1 MSESSV
7 IRLFP
12 LPQQDCALEGIY
24 LRHARPLLSSTPCVY
39 TNFITSLDGRIA
51 VEHPDKAHHNVPGSI
66 TNARD
71 WRLYQE
77 LAAFADV
84 LVVSARYLRELSQ
97 GRAQDSLP
105 LSEAEDYQD
114 LRDWRQAQGLVP
126 QPAVVVMSASL
137 DLPLETLAG
146 LVNRSV
152 YVATGQQANPEKL
165 QRIEAAGA
173 KVILAGQDRRVEGRA
188 LIDALAGLGFHNI
201 YSIAGPGVLET
212 LLDANVLN
220 RLYLTQVH
228 RLIGGEAFDTLLE
241 GRLDR
246 GPANFRLAA
255 LYYDSSAENPF
266 GQFFSV
272 YEAGDKDHSS

>member
-1 MSESSV
+1 M
-7 IRLFP
+7 ITRLYP
-12 LPQQDCALEGIY
+12 PPHTELPLEGLY
-24 LRHARPLLSSTPCVY
+24 LQRALLQATGRQHPCVY

-51 VEHPDKAHHNVPGSI
+51 VEHPEQAGHNVPGSI

-77 LAAFADV
+77 LAALADV
-84 LVVSARYLRELSQ
+84 LVVSARYLRELSR
-97 GRAQDSLP
+97 GKAQDYLP
-105 LSEAEDYQD
+105 LSDAAAYRD
-114 LRDWRQAQGLVP
+114 LHEWRVKQGLVP
-126 QPAVVVMSASL
+126 QPAVVILSASL
-137 DLPLETLAG
+137 DLPLQTLAG
-146 LVNRSV
+146 INDREVF
-152 YVATGQQANPEKL
+152 VATGEQADKTAL
-165 QRIEAAGA
+165 ARITATGARVIQAGE
-173 KVILAGQDRRVEGRA
+173 GQRVEGGA
-188 LIDALAGLGFHNI
+188 LVEALSAQGFDNI

-220 RLYLTQVH
+220 RLYLTQAH

-272 YEAGDKDHSS
+272 YEADDTDHSS